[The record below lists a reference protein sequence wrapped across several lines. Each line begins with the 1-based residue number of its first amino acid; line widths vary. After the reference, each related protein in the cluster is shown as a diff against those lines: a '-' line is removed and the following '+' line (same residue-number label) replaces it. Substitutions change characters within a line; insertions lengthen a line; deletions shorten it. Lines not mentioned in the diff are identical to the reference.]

1 MNDTPQHGSSTDIFG
16 HPRGLITLFT
26 TEMWERMSYYG
37 MRALLVLFMTTAMQ
51 DGGLGITAAN
61 AAAIY
66 GLYTGAVYFMGLS
79 GGWIADRLIGGQ
91 KAIWYGAVIIMC
103 GHIVLAIPS
112 EQSFF
117 VGLVLVVLGTG
128 LLKPNISALVGL
140 LYNSGDP
147 RRDAGYSIYYM
158 GINIGSVI
166 GNLVCGYLAV
176 TMGWH
181 WAFGAAAVG
190 MALGLLYFR
199 TRIDSLEGHGA
210 EAAEPMS
217 PSATKKSWGVITAVL
232 ATIATI
238 TILGI
243 AGVITFSPIVIAK
256 YTAIA
261 FTAIF
266 FVYFGYIFF
275 LGELN
280 GTEKKGMLA
289 LFLICVASALFWSG
303 FEQAGSSMN
312 LFAQDHTDR
321 FVKTF
326 EIPTAWFQ
334 SLNSIYIIVLS
345 PFIAALWIN
354 LGKKVYNPT
363 SGIKCAIGLIIMASG
378 FLVMFSAAT
387 YAAQGMKVAPYWLV
401 ATYFLHSV
409 GELCL
414 SPIALSAVSK
424 LSPKRFAGQLM
435 GVFVLTYSIGN
446 IVAGLLATGYNPD
459 DVSTLPGL
467 YYDIALISMVF
478 GGVILALAIFVT
490 QKWEKQVDTNNE
502 KSTSNNTN
510 ASAQAAS

>member
-1 MNDTPQHGSSTDIFG
+1 MNNPTSFGASTDVFG
-16 HPRGLITLFT
+16 HPRGLPTLFF

-79 GGWIADRLIGGQ
+79 GGWVADRLIGSQ
-91 KAIWYGAVIIMC
+91 KAIWYGAIIIMC
-103 GHIVLAIPS
+103 GHIVLAVPTD
-112 EQSFF
+112 ESFF

-140 LYNSGDP
+140 LYKAGDP

-158 GINIGSVI
+158 GINLGSVI

-176 TMGWH
+176 SMGYH

-199 TRIDSLEGHGA
+199 TKLDSLEGHGS
-210 EAAEPMS
+210 EASEPMTQ
-217 PSATKKSWGVITAVL
+217 SAEKKSWGVIAFIM
-232 ATIATI
+232 AGIATV
-238 TILGI
+238 TVLGI
-243 AGVITFSPIVIAK
+243 AGVITFDPVTIAG
-256 YTAIA
+256 YTAVI
-261 FTAIF
+261 FTIIF
-266 FVYFGYIFF
+266 FLYFGYIFF
-275 LGELN
+275 LGQLDE
-280 GTEKKGMLA
+280 TEKKGMLA
-289 LFLICVASALFWSG
+289 LFLICVASTLFWSG

-312 LFAQDHTDR
+312 LFAQDHTNR
-321 FVKTF
+321 MIGSF

-334 SLNSIYIIVLS
+334 GLNSVYIIVLS

-363 SGIKCAIGLIIMASG
+363 SGIKCAIGLLIMASG

-401 ATYFLHSV
+401 VTYFLHSV

-424 LSPKRFAGQLM
+424 LSPKRFAGQMM

-446 IVAGLLATGYNPD
+446 IVAGLLATGYDPKN
-459 DVSTLPGL
+459 VSTLPGL
-467 YYDIALISMVF
+467 YYDIATISLIA
-478 GGVILALAIFVT
+478 GAVILVLMIFVT
-490 QKWEKQVDTNNE
+490 QKWEKAVETATNDQSE
-502 KSTSNNTN
+502 QEAKAAT
-510 ASAQAAS
+510 AS